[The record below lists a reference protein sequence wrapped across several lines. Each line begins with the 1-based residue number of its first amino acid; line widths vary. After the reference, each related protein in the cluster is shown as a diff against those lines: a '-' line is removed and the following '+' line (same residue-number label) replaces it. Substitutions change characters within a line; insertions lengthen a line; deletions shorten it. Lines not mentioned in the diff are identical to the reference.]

1 MAKTGGKQGPDGKP
15 AKSSDL
21 GRRVAV
27 AAVGIPLG
35 VLLVWAGGWPLAGVI
50 ALLAALGT
58 SEVFGLAEARGWRPF
73 PWIGIPASVLL
84 VLWAQ
89 ASGSF
94 AVWAGPAWAILLVGG
109 LGALAA
115 AVFRRGPGG
124 DPLPAVGS
132 TLFGIVYVGGTLAF
146 AVLLRSHP
154 AAPTTAPGWEGT
166 FLLIFTLT
174 VTWLGDSFA
183 YFGGRAFGKRKLLPS
198 VSPAKTVEGGISG
211 LLGSMAGAALFTTL
225 ALPWLGGGL
234 PLTVAAAALLG
245 LLISAVAQV
254 GDLAESLL
262 KREAGVKDSGRI
274 LPGHGGVLDR
284 FDAVLF
290 TLPLVY
296 VLLPLFLGWGS

>member
-1 MAKTGGKQGPDGKP
+1 MAGGKAGAGQAG
-15 AKSSDL
+15 SDL
-21 GRRVAV
+21 GLRVAV
-27 AAVGIPLG
+27 AGLGIPLG
-35 VLLVWAGGWPLAGVI
+35 VVLVWAGGWPLAVVV
-50 ALLAALGT
+50 AVLAALGI
-58 SEVFGLAEARGWRPF
+58 SEVFGMASARGWRPF
-73 PWIGIPASVLL
+73 PWIGIPAAVLL
-84 VLWAQ
+84 VLWAEV
-89 ASGSF
+89 AGSF
-94 AVWAGPAWAILLVGG
+94 PAWSGVAWAILLVGG

-124 DPLPAVGS
+124 DPLPAVGA

-154 AAPTTAPGWEGT
+154 AAGFSAPGWEGT
-166 FLLIFTLT
+166 FLLIFALT

-211 LLGSMAGAALFTTL
+211 LVGSMAGAAAFT
-225 ALPWLGGGL
+225 ALLLPALGGGL
-234 PLTVAAAALLG
+234 PLSVAAAALLG

-262 KREAGVKDSGRI
+262 KREAGVKDSGRV

-290 TLPLVY
+290 TLPLTY
-296 VLLPLFLGWGS
+296 ALLPLFLGWGS